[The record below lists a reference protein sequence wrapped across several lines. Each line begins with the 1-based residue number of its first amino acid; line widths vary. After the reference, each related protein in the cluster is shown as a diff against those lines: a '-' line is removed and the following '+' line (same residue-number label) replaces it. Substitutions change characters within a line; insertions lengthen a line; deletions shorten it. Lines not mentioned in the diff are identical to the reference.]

1 MNMENIRQVLEDA
14 AQVFLSAANTITNE
28 RRREAEKIFLQFRRS
43 QFSLD
48 LYRYL
53 IEHSSSSYVVYQT
66 LTALREGI
74 VKEWSSLDDTLKEQV
89 VQYLLSYVYT
99 HYSTLSVHVREQALQ
114 ILVVINK
121 RRKAQR
127 VQIAKNGFTVSL
139 ALSSLLQSSNEKEFQ
154 FGLTLLNAFINEYS
168 FSNANEAGLTI
179 EQRHSVKR
187 DFEANELKT
196 VFELLLNKLHSNL
209 SSLSSDTQ
217 LFSSILSSVEKIL
230 LWNFSTSLPNARRYM
245 ESSTN
250 VESIDWR
257 PPNSWKQLVFDQN
270 LVEFFFH
277 IYSTLKANETKV
289 SLQLRCQ
296 ILRCLSQLA
305 CLNGPLMNDDEC
317 RLRYLT
323 TFSYNFVQRFLINT
337 EPGIN
342 LVECFDISNILAN
355 LITSFTIKGFCS
367 MQNDLC
373 NSFLQLM
380 AQITILLCRATVPS
394 ANSQLDRITEDPT
407 IAKETFDRLLQ
418 AWSRLLYGIDFGR
431 FDNLRPL
438 AIEIFDTYLQTHLH
452 MDDNQTNTE
461 FDINDDNDDDDRDL
475 FSEQLIC
482 IGLFGR
488 HIIDHALPLLN
499 RLLIDR
505 TKKLYQIMDNTSSDI
520 DNNTLDRIN
529 DDLHWL
535 LLICGHVLTEE
546 YDADEHKT
554 IPVAIMNFSN
564 EQMKYCDLKKC
575 VRIAQHV
582 LQQPQLDLTDETVH
596 GVSPVTQCMVAVLKL
611 SEIERLLCSR
621 GLFEYISVQVAVSLT
636 WFIRRLAANYL
647 GFDEQSYKDVSEVLS
662 IMLGK
667 GSEMLEFLT
676 NYFLSKVVTNL
687 HMWASESDVIKETA
701 DLFVTL
707 SIKRE
712 SSLIIIKNEL
722 FWTLA
727 NNVISNQ
734 MPIQL
739 INEEYKRLLVKGITC
754 SCLNNSSDEYRIHFN
769 ASVFQ
774 ILNQRLQSIVESIR
788 TLVEQIKLNHG
799 SKIHCANA
807 LQTFYSENALSQ
819 MSTLIN
825 SYCGLIEG
833 GSRCPSIQIT
843 YLFEYSQ
850 QTLQNILELFDFYH
864 NYSDQVQIVLELFS
878 LYAEHVLIYLNSE
891 HTKLFYTYVLKLLQI
906 FTKCNYGKKTREINA
921 DEDFNAHIYTVLN
934 CLNHLLAKDFIDFS
948 NEPSP
953 NADMNV
959 GDVVLYGL
967 IICLPLIQSD
977 NLLKIPSISVCYYK
991 LVSSLCEQHSDCIFR
1006 LLNSEQYSIF
1016 LSTIKLGLDNYDNEI
1031 CKMCL
1036 ETIQSLT
1043 LNILKQSKDNEK
1055 VKYLEHF
1062 LDYLLQDIVTST
1074 TTLSDLFD
1082 TLAGTI
1088 YTLICAFPNQFFQ
1101 FLAQTKQQDEN
1112 FVSVIDKFVHEIG
1125 QNILSHLSAFNGQMA
1140 WRSSGASHIELIENL
1155 YKNGLIKD
1163 QRIKQAMLEVD
1174 RADFTQQKNDAYEDR
1189 PQSIGY
1195 AASI

>member
-1 MNMENIRQVLEDA
+1 MDMENIRQVLEDA
-14 AQVFLSAANTITNE
+14 AQTFLSAANTITNE
-28 RRREAEKIFLQFRRS
+28 RRREAEKVFLQFRRS

-74 VKEWSSLDDTLKEQV
+74 VKEWSSLDDPLKEQV
-89 VQYLLSYVYT
+89 VQYLLSYIYT
-99 HYSTLSVHVREQALQ
+99 HYSTLSAHVREQALQ

-127 VQIAKNGFTVSL
+127 TQIPKNGFTVSI
-139 ALSSLLQSSNEKEFQ
+139 ALSNLLQSNNDKEFQ
-154 FGLTLLNAFINEYS
+154 FGLMLLNAFINEYS
-168 FSNANEAGLTI
+168 FSNANEAGLTL

-196 VFELLLNKLHSNL
+196 VFELLLNKLQSNL
-209 SSLSSDTQ
+209 SSMSSSSDNQ
-217 LFSSILSSVEKIL
+217 LFSLTLTSIEKIL
-230 LWNFSTSLPNARRYM
+230 LWSFSSSLPNVRRNM
-245 ESSTN
+245 ETSTN
-250 VESIDWR
+250 VETIDWR
-257 PPNSWKQLVFDQN
+257 PPNSWKQLVFDQQ

-277 IYSTLKANETKV
+277 IYVTLKSSNETKA

-305 CLNGPLMNDDEC
+305 CINGPLISDEQC

-323 TFSYNFVQRFLINT
+323 TFSYYFVQTFLINSILT
-337 EPGIN
+337 IN
-342 LVECFDISNILAN
+342 LIECFDLSNILSN
-355 LITSFTIKGFCS
+355 LITLFTVKGFCS

-380 AQITILLCRATVPS
+380 AQITTLLCRTAVTS
-394 ANSQLDRITEDPT
+394 SNNQLDKIIEDPT

-431 FDNLRPL
+431 FSNLRPL

-452 MDDNQTNTE
+452 INDNQENNE
-461 FDINDDNDDDDRDL
+461 FDLNDDDNDEDDRDL

-488 HIIDHALPLLN
+488 HIIDYALPLLI

-505 TKKLYQIMDNTSSDI
+505 TKKLYDIMNNPSSNINT
-520 DNNTLDRIN
+520 NNLDRTN

-535 LLICGHVLTEE
+535 LLICGHVITEE
-546 YDADEHKT
+546 YDSDEQKT
-554 IPVAIMNFSN
+554 IPEAVMNFSS
-564 EQMKYCDLKKC
+564 EQVKYCDLKKC
-575 VRIAQHV
+575 VQIAQHI
-582 LQQPQLDLTDETVH
+582 LQHPQLDLTDEIIQ

-611 SEIERLLCSR
+611 SEIERELCSKGR
-621 GLFEYISVQVAVSLT
+621 FEYISVQVAVSLT

-647 GFDEQSYKDVSEVLS
+647 GFDEQSYKDVSQTLSVL
-662 IMLGK
+662 LGK

-687 HMWASESDVIKETA
+687 QMWASESDVIKETA

-707 SIKRE
+707 SIKKE

-727 NNVISNQ
+727 NNVISNH

-739 INEEYKRLLVKGITC
+739 INEEYKRLLIKGITC
-754 SCLNNSSDEYRIHFN
+754 SCLNNSSDEYRLHFDR
-769 ASVFQ
+769 SIFQ
-774 ILNQRLQSIVESIR
+774 ILNQRLQSIVESIH
-788 TLVEQIKLNHG
+788 TLVEQIKLNNT
-799 SKIHCANA
+799 SKLHCTTA
-807 LQTFYSENALSQ
+807 LQTFYSENVLSQ
-819 MSTLIN
+819 ISTLIN

-833 GSRCPSIQIT
+833 GSRCSSIQIT
-843 YLFEYSQ
+843 YLFEHSQ
-850 QTLQNILELFDFYH
+850 QTLQYILDLFDFYH
-864 NYSDQVQIVLELFS
+864 NYSDQVQIILELFT
-878 LYAEHVLIYLNSE
+878 LYAEHVLVYLNE
-891 HTKLFYTYVLKLLQI
+891 NHTKLFYTYVLRLLQI
-906 FTKCNYGKKTREINA
+906 FTKCNYGKKTKEINA
-921 DEDFNAHIYTVLN
+921 DEDFNGHIYTLLN

-948 NEPSP
+948 DEPST
-953 NADMNV
+953 NTEINV
-959 GDVVLYGL
+959 GNVVLYGL
-967 IICLPLIQSD
+967 IICLPLIRSD
-977 NLLKIPSISVCYYK
+977 NLLKIPSISLCYYK
-991 LVSSLCEQHSDCIFR
+991 LVSSLCEQHSECLFR
-1006 LLNSEQYSIF
+1006 LLDTEQFSIF

-1043 LNILKQSKDNEK
+1043 LHIIKQPKQYENNEK
-1055 VKYLEHF
+1055 SKYLEHF
-1062 LDYLLQDIVTST
+1062 LDYLLQEIVTTT

-1088 YTLICAFPNQFFQ
+1088 YTLICAYPNQFYN
-1101 FLAQTKQQDEN
+1101 FLGQMKQQDDN
-1112 FVSVIDKFVHEIG
+1112 LTSIIDRFVHDIG
-1125 QNILSHLSAFNGQMA
+1125 QKHDYN
-1140 WRSSGASHIELIENL
+1140 R
-1155 YKNGLIKD
+1155 KIKISFTVKFETFVTD
-1163 QRIKQAMLEVD
+1163 LRRIMK
-1174 RADFTQQKNDAYEDR
+1174 K
-1189 PQSIGY
+1189 
-1195 AASI
+1195 

>member
-1 MNMENIRQVLEDA
+1 MDMENVRQVLEDA
-14 AQVFLSAANTITNE
+14 AQTFLSAANTITNE
-28 RRREAEKIFLQFRRS
+28 RRREAEKVFLQFRRS

-127 VQIAKNGFTVSL
+127 VQIAKDGFTISL
-139 ALSSLLQSSNEKEFQ
+139 ALNNLLQSNNDSEFQ
-154 FGLTLLNAFINEYS
+154 FGLMLLNAFINEYS
-168 FSNANEAGLTI
+168 FSNANEAGLTL

-187 DFEANELKT
+187 DFEANELKS
-196 VFELLLNKLHSNL
+196 VFELLLNKLQNNL
-209 SSLSSDTQ
+209 GSLSSNTH
-217 LFSSILSSVEKIL
+217 LFSSISSSIEKIL
-230 LWNFSTSLPNARRYM
+230 LWNFSSSLPNIRRSM

-250 VESIDWR
+250 VESIDWK
-257 PPNSWKQLVFDQN
+257 PPNSWKELIFDQK

-277 IYSTLKANETKV
+277 IYSTLKSCNETKV
-289 SLQLRCQ
+289 FLQLRCQ

-305 CLNGPLMNDDEC
+305 CLNGPLISDEEC

-323 TFSYNFVQRFLINT
+323 TFSYYFVQTFLTNSVLT
-337 EPGIN
+337 IN
-342 LVECFDISNILAN
+342 LTECFDLSNILSN
-355 LITSFTIKGFCS
+355 LITSFTVKGFCS
-367 MQNDLC
+367 MHNDLC

-380 AQITILLCRATVPS
+380 AQITILLCRTSVTS
-394 ANSQLDRITEDPT
+394 SNNQLDKIIEDPT

-431 FDNLRPL
+431 FANLRPL
-438 AIEIFDTYLQTHLH
+438 AIEVFDTYLQTHLH
-452 MDDNQTNTE
+452 TDEKQDDKE
-461 FDINDDNDDDDRDL
+461 LDFDDDNDEDDRDL

-505 TKKLYQIMDNTSSDI
+505 TKTLYQIMNSTPSNI
-520 DNNTLDRIN
+520 NNNKLDRIN

-535 LLICGHVLTEE
+535 LLICGHVITEE
-546 YDADEHKT
+546 YDADEQKT
-554 IPVAIMNFSN
+554 IPDAIMNFSS
-564 EQMKYCDLKKC
+564 EQVKHCDLKKC
-575 VRIAQHV
+575 VQISQHI
-582 LQQPQLDLTDETVH
+582 LQQPQLDLTDETIH
-596 GVSPVTQCMVAVLKL
+596 GVSPLTQCMVIVLKL
-611 SEIERLLCSR
+611 SEIERLLCNK
-621 GLFEYISVQVAVSLT
+621 GLFEYISVQVAISLT

-647 GFDEQSYKDVSEVLS
+647 GFDEQSYKEVSQILA

-687 HMWASESDVIKETA
+687 QMWASESDVIKETA

-707 SIKRE
+707 SIKKE
-712 SSLIIIKNEL
+712 SSLILIKNEL

-754 SCLNNSSDEYRIHFN
+754 SCLNNSSDEYRLHFDQ
-769 ASVFQ
+769 SIFQ
-774 ILNQRLQSIVESIR
+774 ILNQRLKSIVESIQ
-788 TLVEQIKLNHG
+788 TLLEQIKLNNNN
-799 SKIHCANA
+799 KIHCTNA
-807 LQTFYSENALSQ
+807 LQTFYTENVLNQ
-819 MSTLIN
+819 ISTLIN

-833 GSRCPSIQIT
+833 GSRCSSVQIT
-843 YLFEYSQ
+843 YLFEHSQ
-850 QTLQNILELFDFYH
+850 QTLQNILDLFDFYH
-864 NYSDQVQIVLELFS
+864 NYSDQVQIILELFS
-878 LYAEHVLIYLNSE
+878 LYAEHVLVYLNE
-891 HTKLFYTYVLKLLQI
+891 NHTKIFYAYVLRLLQI
-906 FTKCNYGKKTREINA
+906 FTKCNYGKKTKEINA
-921 DEDFNAHIYTVLN
+921 DDDFNGHIYTLLN

-948 NEPSP
+948 NDSSTNSEI
-953 NADMNV
+953 NV
-959 GDVVLYGL
+959 GDVALYGL

-977 NLLKIPSISVCYYK
+977 NLLKIPSISTCYYK
-991 LVSSLCEQHSDCIFR
+991 LVSSLCDQHSECVFR
-1006 LLNSEQYSIF
+1006 LLNAEQYSIF

-1036 ETIQSLT
+1036 ETLQSLT
-1043 LNILKQSKDNEK
+1043 LNTMKQQKDKEK
-1055 VKYLEHF
+1055 IKYLEHF
-1062 LDYLLQDIVTST
+1062 LDYLLQEIVTST

-1088 YTLICAFPNQFFQ
+1088 YTLICAYPNQFFQ
-1101 FLAQTKQQDEN
+1101 FLSQMKQQDEN
-1112 FVSVIDKFVHEIG
+1112 LIPIIDKFVHDIG
-1125 QNILSHLSAFNGQMA
+1125 QKFDYNRKAKVSFTVKFESFVTDL
-1140 WRSSGASHIELIENL
+1140 R
-1155 YKNGLIKD
+1155 
-1163 QRIKQAMLEVD
+1163 RIMK
-1174 RADFTQQKNDAYEDR
+1174 K
-1189 PQSIGY
+1189 
-1195 AASI
+1195 